1 MTSSLVRRIQITSK
15 ERARRE
21 APVTGHSEEHKVF

>member
-1 MTSSLVRRIQITSK
+1 MTSLLVRRIQITSE

-21 APVTGHSEEHKVF
+21 APMTGHSEEHEVF